1 VRLITLLLLFLPAFA
16 LAQPYGFLSWTINDD
31 LPASE
36 VSALAEDSFGYL
48 WVGTQGGGV
57 ARFDGKVFTNVSQK
71 MGWPGNFIEA
81 ISVDKEGNVTVRS
94 DQGTYRLPVDSLQF
108 DGGAMGGGKRSSA
121 MVDMVD
127 ITSRLHQANPDL
139 PLFTA
144 LARAGKNYLAGT
156 NEGLL
161 LLNPQGQILNHYVAP
176 GDIPDNRVNAIITD
190 RQGRNW
196 IGTDNGLAR
205 MIPTG
210 IRHFARGEAGLAGQQ
225 ITAVAAGEAGQLW
238 LGLDR
243 NGLQYLD
250 SAGFARPAVDDRTL
264 GTRITAIARDT
275 AGWVYTATRGRGIM
289 VLRPDSLQVEFLTSR
304 SGLPDDRLLT
314 LLPDPQGGL
323 WAISYD
329 QGVGYV
335 RYEDSLFTVARYGP
349 DEGLPLAEFTSAIR
363 LPDGDLLLANAAGG
377 LMRWRPGSLVAEFG
391 PANGLPAGEVTTMAL
406 RRNSQLWV
414 AVNGQGL
421 FYTDIRMDKPVFVA
435 PPSRLGVISSNIR
448 QILLPEDRPEV
459 WLGTDRG
466 LEQIFLDR
474 DGRPDWR
481 RRYGRAEGFPAA
493 ETLPG
498 AAVSAT
504 ADGLLYFGTSKG
516 LVRYV
521 HDDGDG
527 YLSPPPTYLEDV
539 SLFYAPL
546 QPTDYRLDQGT
557 PTFTATNNHFN
568 FRFGAVD
575 LTYPNRLRYQW
586 QLIGAD
592 PDWSPAATETAVRYA
607 GLAPGRYHFKVR
619 ATTDDGKTWGDSA
632 GFSFV
637 ITTPLWRQGWFLGL
651 MTLLIAGLVV
661 GGFYTFYRRIQ
672 REEARKRQQLEAKN
686 QLLTLE
692 QKALQL
698 QMNPHFI
705 FNALNGIRGLVDG
718 QHDAEARAQI
728 TRFATLMRGILN
740 NSRQESISLAEEIAT
755 LEEYLKMEQFCQ
767 AFEFTFAI
775 IPPDGIEPEEVNMPS
790 MLLQPFLE
798 NAVLHG
804 LSAKEGAK
812 HIEVRFLMRP
822 DSYRGRMQCTVTDNG
837 IGRKAAAARKA
848 GRPTSHKSV
857 ALDVTS
863 QRLKAMKGRLD
874 VSDVVDENGD
884 VAGTQIELYFPVES
898 W

>member
-1 VRLITLLLLFLPAFA
+1 MRLILLTLLFLPAFA
-16 LAQPYGFLSWTINDD
+16 LAQPYGFLSWTVAED

-36 VSALAEDSFGYL
+36 VSALAEDALGYL

-57 ARFDGKVFTNVSQK
+57 ARFDGKVFTNMSQE
-71 MGWPGNFIEA
+71 MGWPGSFIEA
-81 ISVDKEGNVTVRS
+81 IRVDEEGNVFVRT
-94 DQGTYRLPVDSLQF
+94 DQGTHQLPIDSMRF
-108 DGGAMGGGKRSSA
+108 ISA
-121 MVDMVD
+121 GNGDPYIIESLPDLTPVA
-127 ITSRLHQANPDL
+127 SRLHAANPGL
-139 PLFTA
+139 PDFTA
-144 LARAGKNYLAGT
+144 VDVVGNNYLAGT
-156 NEGLL
+156 ANGLL
-161 LLNPQGQILNHYVAP
+161 LLDPQGQILERFTAP
-176 GDIPDNRVNAIITD
+176 NDLPGNRITVIITD

-196 IGTDNGLAR
+196 IGTDEGLVR

-210 IRHFARGEAGLAGQQ
+210 IRHFAGGEAGLDGRRV
-225 ITAVAAGEAGQLW
+225 TALAAGEAGQLW

-250 SAGFARPAVDDRTL
+250 SAGFARPAIDDQAR
-264 GTRITAIARDT
+264 RAPITAIVRDT
-275 AGWVYTATRGRGIM
+275 AGWIYTATNGRGIM
-289 VLRPDSLQVEFLTSR
+289 VLRPDSLQVERLTMR
-304 SGLPDDRLLT
+304 SGLPDDHLLT
-314 LLPDPQGGL
+314 LLPDQEGGI
-323 WAISYD
+323 WTVSYD
-329 QGVGYV
+329 QGIGYV
-335 RYEDSLFTVARYGP
+335 RYEDSLFTVVPYGP
-349 DEGLPLAEFTSAIR
+349 DEALPLKEFSAALR
-363 LPDGDLLLANAAGG
+363 LPDGDLLLGNAAGG
-377 LMRWRPGSLVAEFG
+377 LLRWRPGTLVAEFG
-391 PANGLPAGEVTTMAL
+391 PGNGLPAGKITTMAL
-406 RRNSQLWV
+406 RRNTQLWV
-414 AVNGQGL
+414 AVNGRGL
-421 FYTDIRMDKPVFVA
+421 FYTDLRMDKPVFVA
-435 PPSRLGVISSNIR
+435 PPSRISPISGNIR
-448 QILLPEDRPEV
+448 QILLPDDRPEV

-498 AAVSAT
+498 AAINT
-504 ADGLLYFGTSKG
+504 DGLLYFGTSSG

-527 YLSPPPTYLEDV
+527 YLSPPHTYLQDI

-546 QPTDYRLDQGT
+546 RPTDYQLKNGS
-557 PTFTATNNHFN
+557 PGFMAVNNHFN
-568 FRFGAVD
+568 FRFGAID
-575 LTYPNRLRYQW
+575 LTYPDRLRYQW
-586 QLIGAD
+586 QLVGTD
-592 PDWSPAATETAVRYA
+592 PDWSPPSTETAVRYA
-607 GLAPGRYHFKVR
+607 GLAPGRYRFQAR

-632 GFSFV
+632 EFNF
-637 ITTPLWRQGWFLGL
+637 IIAAPLWRQGWFLGL
-651 MTLLIAGLVV
+651 ITLLIAGFLI

-672 REEARKRQQLEAKN
+672 WAEARKRRQLEARN
-686 QLLTLE
+686 QLLALE

-740 NSRQESISLAEEIAT
+740 NSRRETISLAEEIAT
-755 LEEYLKMEQFCQ
+755 LNDYLEMEQFCQ
-767 AFEFTFAI
+767 AFEFNFDI
-775 IPPDGIEPEEVNMPS
+775 IPPTGVEPEEVNMPS

-812 HIEVRFLMRP
+812 HIEVKFLMRP

-837 IGRKAAAARKA
+837 IGRAAAAKRKV
-848 GRPTSHKSV
+848 GRPASHKSV

-863 QRLKAMKGRLD
+863 QRLKAMKGRLEI
-874 VSDVVDENGD
+874 SDVVGESGA
-884 VAGTQIELYFPVES
+884 VEGTQIELSFPVES